1 MIVFHSEKSKLMIL
15 IEICS
20 LNSKKSAAQNDI
32 PAKIIKK
39 CRRWTAPV
47 LQKLFTEI
55 LRPGNFPDRL
65 KLADITPVF
74 KKNIPLQKENYR
86 PVSVLPIAS
95 KIFERIMQKQVNLST
110 KKLLSLYLCGYR
122 KGFSTQQ
129 SLISLIKSW
138 KKGLDRK
145 GYGGAVLMDLS

>member
-39 CRRWTAPV
+39 CRRWIAPV

-95 KIFERIMQKQVNLST
+95 KIFERIMQKQS
-110 KKLLSLYLCGYR
+110 
-122 KGFSTQQ
+122 
-129 SLISLIKSW
+129 
-138 KKGLDRK
+138 
-145 GYGGAVLMDLS
+145 